1 VLHIRNTGKT
11 LYKRHGH
18 KQRPIQ
24 GGTVGEH
31 IGYIRVSSAGQNTD
45 RQLDGIK
52 LDKIYTEKIS
62 GATTKRPQL
71 QECLRYLREHD
82 TLHVHSLDRLARN
95 LADLQGMVDGL
106 TAKGVTIKFHKEN
119 LSFSTET
126 TAMNTLMLQMM
137 GAFAQFER
145 SLINERQAE
154 GIAKA
159 QAQGKHLGRPA
170 TVTAEQREKLKEMI
184 QAGKPKTEIAQ
195 ELNISRQSVYRLI
208 KQIG

>member
-1 VLHIRNTGKT
+1 
-11 LYKRHGH
+11 
-18 KQRPIQ
+18 
-24 GGTVGEH
+24 VGED

-71 QECLRYLREHD
+71 QVCLAYLREKD

-95 LADLQGMVDGL
+95 LADLQAMVDDL
-106 TAKGVTIKFHKEN
+106 TGRGVTIKFHKEN
-119 LSFSTET
+119 LSFNTET
-126 TAMNTLMLQMM
+126 SAMNKLMLQMM
-137 GAFAQFER
+137 GAFAEFER
-145 SLINERQAE
+145 SLIRERQAE

-159 QAQGKHLGRPA
+159 QAKGKHLGRPA
-170 TVTAEQREKLKEMI
+170 TVTTEQREQLQEMI

-195 ELNISRQSVYRLI
+195 VLNISRQSVYRLI